1 MFTGIIAEQGRVES
15 LDLNPATDSAVLT
28 FTAPQTAS
36 GLGLGGSIAVNGVCL
51 TAVAL
56 DGSRVSVDV
65 MGETLT
71 RTTTG
76 TLQPGQTVNLERCVP
91 AGGRLDGHVVQ
102 GHVDG
107 VGTIVDKRLEANA
120 IHYGIQVP
128 KALMRYVVPKGS
140 VAVDGIS
147 LTVVSCLPDAFQIT
161 IIPHTAAVTAIGRKS
176 LGATVNIECD
186 MIGKYVERVLQ
197 TRLEGEGAEPGEL
210 QLALLRRHG
219 FVE

>member
-1 MFTGIIAEQGRVES
+1 MFSGIVAEVGTVRAFERSGQAAS
-15 LDLNPATDSAVLT
+15 LIIEASAAFADVVI
-28 FTAPQTAS
+28 
-36 GLGLGGSIAVNGVCL
+36 GESIAVNGVCL
-51 TAVAL
+51 TAVHRQGGTFA
-56 DGSRVSVDV
+56 VDV
-65 MGETLT
+65 SPETLRAT
-71 RTTTG
+71 NLGELR
-76 TLQPGQTVNLERCVP
+76 PGDGVNLERSLCLNDRI
-91 AGGRLDGHVVQ
+91 GGHLVS